1 MKQSETILIKNK
13 GLCRVG
19 VSRYFCS
26 MNRIIAIYTMMCCCL
41 AARAQKMPVVA
52 DMDTRV
58 PIAGVVVSTNN
69 GQRVVTDYTG
79 HFHTQLP
86 FSSATV
92 SKKHYM
98 QRRVNATELQQD
110 TLFLIP
116 QEVVL
121 NDVVVTAPGMSFDMK
136 KAMQKEM
143 EVARLPKPS
152 EGFNLLGLFQLIMP
166 SAKAKAQSRAG
177 KIKKILDKY

>member
-1 MKQSETILIKNK
+1 MKLSETILIKNK
-13 GLCRVG
+13 GLCRVE

-79 HFHTQLP
+79 RFHTQLP

-152 EGFNLLGLFQLIMP
+152 DGFNLLGLFQLIMP

>member
-26 MNRIIAIYTMMCCCL
+26 MNRIIAIYTIMCCCL

-79 HFHTQLP
+79 RFHTQLP

-121 NDVVVTAPGMSFDMK
+121 NDVVVTAHGMSFDMK